1 MLKKPANRNILCPA
15 FVLLYCNRQG
25 LRKLTVCIYFVLCV
39 CFKSSIMYVTRIA
52 YYRERVIL
60 MRQIDFIITSDTGL
74 HARPAGL
81 VVKEA
86 GRFSSN
92 ITVVCGD
99 KRADAKKIFS
109 LLTLGAKQGD
119 LISVIIE
126 GQDEQEAADA
136 LEQLAQEYL

>member
-1 MLKKPANRNILCPA
+1 
-15 FVLLYCNRQG
+15 
-25 LRKLTVCIYFVLCV
+25 
-39 CFKSSIMYVTRIA
+39 
-52 YYRERVIL
+52 
-60 MRQIDFIITSDTGL
+60 MRQIDFIIASDTGF

-86 GRFSSN
+86 SRFSSN
-92 ITVVCGD
+92 ITVVCGG
-99 KRADAKKIFS
+99 KSADAKKIFS

-119 LISVIIE
+119 LLSVIIE